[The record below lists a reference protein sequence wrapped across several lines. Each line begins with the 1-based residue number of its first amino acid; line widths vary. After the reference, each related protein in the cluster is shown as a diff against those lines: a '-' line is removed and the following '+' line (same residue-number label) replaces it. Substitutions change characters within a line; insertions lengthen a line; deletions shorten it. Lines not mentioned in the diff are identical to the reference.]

1 MIRIKLSSDLPDP
14 LIRQTP
20 FSLGIWGDCKFF
32 YNQDVEECDF
42 WVVYDGVRN
51 TENTICPPQN
61 VILITA
67 EPPSVY
73 RYPQVFLNQFAVV
86 VTSQRN
92 INHAGVIYTQTGH
105 PWYAGRKF
113 IDMDKMQ
120 SIVTKDYSNLKNIRD
135 FKKSKLIS
143 VICSDK
149 RFTEGHRKRHKFVQR
164 LRSHFDKNIDVFG
177 RGIRDIE
184 DTWDAISDYRYHV
197 VIENSSFHDYW
208 TEKLADTFL
217 AGAYPI
223 YYGCPNLGDY
233 FRQDMYTPI
242 NIDNEEESLKII
254 DWCIR
259 ENLYEKS
266 IAGINEA
273 RDLILNVY
281 NMFPMIANLVKKLEG
296 KRQIKKK
303 IELSPGE
310 KVTRVSTFLKRKT
323 IVPYEGDWLLDK

>member
-20 FSLGIWGDCKFF
+20 GSLGIWGDCKFF
-32 YNQDVEECDF
+32 FNQDVEECDF
-42 WVVYDGVRN
+42 WVVYDGVHN
-51 TENTICPPQN
+51 TESTICPPQN

-73 RYPQVFLNQFAVV
+73 LYPQVFLNQFAVV
-86 VTSQRN
+86 VTCQRN
-92 INHAGVIYTQTGH
+92 INHTSVIHTQTGL
-105 PWYAGRKF
+105 PWYAGRRF

-120 SIVTKDYSNLKNIRD
+120 SIVTKDYSALKNMRD
-135 FKKSKLIS
+135 YQKSKLIS

-164 LRSHFDKNIDVFG
+164 LQSYFGIDIDVFG
-177 RGIRDIE
+177 RGIRAIE
-184 DTWDAISDYRYHV
+184 DTWDAISNYRYHV
-197 VIENSSFHDYW
+197 VIENSSFPDYW

-223 YYGCPNLGDY
+223 YYGCTNLYDY

-266 IAGINEA
+266 IASIKEA
-273 RDLILNVY
+273 RDLILDVF
-281 NMFPMIANLVKKLEG
+281 NMFPLIANLVKELDG
-296 KRQIKKK
+296 KRQIRKR
-303 IELSPGE
+303 IQILPGE
-310 KVTRVSTFLKRKT
+310 KVTRVSTFSKRTT
-323 IVPYEGDWLLDK
+323 IVPYEGDWLLDS